1 MDQESVPSVKVNGE
15 SAGEESSIPV
25 MIDGV
30 VNENEKL

>member
-1 MDQESVPSVKVNGE
+1 MDQEVAPSVTLNGE
-15 SAGEESSIPV
+15 NAGEESGTPV